1 MYFCGLQVNLDFD
14 FDDDERVI
22 LLVHDTKPPFLDGK
36 MVYSKQTGPVLPLRD
51 PTSDM
56 AVIARNGSQ
65 LVKEMREKKEKN
77 KFRQR
82 FWEVAGSKMGAI
94 TGLTEKEKEEA
105 EKGKAEEVGSN
116 CAPLQLCIHCDG
128 KK

>member
-1 MYFCGLQVNLDFD
+1 
-14 FDDDERVI
+14 
-22 LLVHDTKPPFLDGK
+22 
-36 MVYSKQTGPVLPLRD
+36 MVYSRQTGPVLPLRD

-105 EKGKAEEVGSN
+105 ERGKTEEVGN
-116 CAPLQLCIHCDG
+116 GILPCGCA
-128 KK
+128 